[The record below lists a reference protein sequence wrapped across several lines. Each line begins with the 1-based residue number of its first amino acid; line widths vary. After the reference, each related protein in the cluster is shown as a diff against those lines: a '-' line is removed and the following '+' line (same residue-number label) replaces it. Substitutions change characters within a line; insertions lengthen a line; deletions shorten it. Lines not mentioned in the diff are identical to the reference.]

1 MRLSHS
7 FLFDLDRVRTLS
19 GAPLD
24 EVCRATLKATDETL
38 YGPNVATLN
47 RKLRTLQPGV
57 LYEQEFQAIWAVEM
71 GDCP

>member
-7 FLFDLDRVRTLS
+7 FLVDLDRVRTLS

>member
-47 RKLRTLQPGV
+47 RKLRTLQRV
-57 LYEQEFQAIWAVEM
+57 LYEQEIQAIWAVEM